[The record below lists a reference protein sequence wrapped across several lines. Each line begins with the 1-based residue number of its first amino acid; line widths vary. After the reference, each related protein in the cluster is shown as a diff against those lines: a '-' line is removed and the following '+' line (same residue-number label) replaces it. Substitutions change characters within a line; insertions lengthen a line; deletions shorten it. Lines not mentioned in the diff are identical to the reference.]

1 MERKLK
7 VTLKK
12 SLIGCNEK
20 QRNIAKGLGLK
31 KTSSSVVV
39 PDTPAYRGMI
49 EKIKHLLVVSEL

>member
-1 MERKLK
+1 MEKKLK
-7 VTLKK
+7 VTLKR

-20 QRNIAKGLGLK
+20 QRNIAKGIGLK

-39 PDTPAYRGMI
+39 PDTPAFRGMI

>member
-39 PDTPAYRGMI
+39 PDTPTYRGMI
-49 EKIKHLLVVSEL
+49 AKIKHLLVVAEL